1 MNLNSIIA
9 IAWVAGMMVSPE
21 ALILQGHIVGA
32 NGPTFFIA
40 ILAVM
45 ALHGFNAKIYQLI
58 PTKTN
63 PQSGE
68 IFLLKDAFGS
78 LTASTLL
85 LLSRPV
91 LAVCLGTAILVASG
105 FVFNEVFIY
114 WFPNFGFVVLVMV
127 ILLALN
133 LIGGRTAAIAQV
145 VFVSVAVSGL
155 LVLSAWAMFAWFQ
168 TVEITYEM
176 PVPFNIKSLALAPLI
191 FIGYD
196 LLTYTNGAG
205 TNTKLTPKMLTGIFV
220 FGLLAIL
227 WGLAAYLYVSPENL
241 ADTTLPHILTAKKI
255 GGQAGRVII
264 GMVII
269 SGTCAAVNVLIYAVS
284 RMLTQMAANRL
295 LPAIFT
301 RFPSRPIVS
310 LSCMAGA
317 IGLLMAIGFAGSDL
331 LDKSIRA
338 GSFFWL
344 LNYAITQLAL
354 FIQWRKKHSPHQRPR
369 SPYWPKLH
377 MVVFLAMS
385 ICSVGLVLSDD
396 NIALLLLTM
405 SVIFIISLFMAI
417 LGLRLAQSSFANR
430 EPKRI

>member
-1 MNLNSIIA
+1 
-9 IAWVAGMMVSPE
+9 
-21 ALILQGHIVGA
+21 
-32 NGPTFFIA
+32 
-40 ILAVM
+40 
-45 ALHGFNAKIYQLI
+45 
-58 PTKTN
+58 
-63 PQSGE
+63 
-68 IFLLKDAFGS
+68 
-78 LTASTLL
+78 
-85 LLSRPV
+85 
-91 LAVCLGTAILVASG
+91 
-105 FVFNEVFIY
+105 
-114 WFPNFGFVVLVMV
+114 
-127 ILLALN
+127 
-133 LIGGRTAAIAQV
+133 
-145 VFVSVAVSGL
+145 
-155 LVLSAWAMFAWFQ
+155 
-168 TVEITYEM
+168 M
-176 PVPFNIKSLALAPLI
+176 PVPFNIKSLALAPLL

-205 TNTKLTPKMLTGIFV
+205 TNTKLTPMMLTGIFV

-310 LSCMAGA
+310 LSCLAGA

-417 LGLRLAQSSFANR
+417 LGLQLAQSSFANR